1 VVESRNRTSLNRS
14 ESNSSGDPPP
24 YGLRV
29 RTIAEVLSPLTDIDQ
44 TERRLALLRGQAAA
58 LDAAASSARANAAII
73 VALEAIDRR

>member
-1 VVESRNRTSLNRS
+1 
-14 ESNSSGDPPP
+14 
-24 YGLRV
+24 V